1 MVPSF
6 FLLEGLWPSKPAH
19 GGSLLGENVPEVP
32 CGVYHQQSQGKRL
45 LK

>member
-6 FLLEGLWPSKPAH
+6 FLLEALWPSKPAH

-32 CGVYHQQSQGKRL
+32 LWECTINSLRGRGY
-45 LK
+45 